1 MLIIYSERN
10 THNTHNLFPNNYDNY
25 GNFCPFFEK
34 FLTIMRISFH
44 FLQFSISFLFFSIHD
59 TIPFPSIPDFFQ
71 APLSVKVFSK
81 MTIKSEKGAVLEKNR
96 LIL

>member
-10 THNTHNLFPNNYDNY
+10 SHNLFPNNYDNY

-44 FLQFSISFLFFSIHD
+44 FLQFPISFRFFSIHD
-59 TIPFPSIPDFFQ
+59 TIPFPSIPDFFPFPSIPDFFQ
-71 APLSVKVFSK
+71 VPLQC
-81 MTIKSEKGAVLEKNR
+81 KSLFKNDN
-96 LIL
+96 